1 MKVALAVQGG
11 GMRAAYSMGA
21 LAAIQA
27 SPLMEQVEVVVAS
40 SGGALCSAY
49 LLAGRAE
56 DGVEDFTTVLCCR
69 RFLSMRRFW
78 RMVDVEYLV
87 EEWMRQH
94 RLADLPVALE
104 SGPRLIL
111 AATSWPTGRVDYF
124 EVGGQVDPFSVLHAS
139 AAIPVYYGRRV
150 RVGEGRYVDGGIG
163 DPIPLFKASLQGVD
177 LVVVV
182 ATRPRG
188 DTRPGESGAGALIV
202 RAWPRM
208 GRGVRSM
215 VLNGNPLAGLTCDA
229 IARDGTGTIPTVVV
243 APSKSDALISRVCND
258 PEQVDRCVQL
268 GRQDMLNALPQILA
282 AAGG

>member
-11 GMRAAYSMGA
+11 GMRSAYAMGA
-21 LAAIQA
+21 LAALQKSA
-27 SPLMEQVEVVVAS
+27 LMKHVDVVVAS

-49 LLAGRAE
+49 LLAGQAE
-56 DGVEDFTTVLCCR
+56 DGVEDFTTVLCSR
-69 RFLSMRRFW
+69 RFISLRRFW

-87 EEWMRQH
+87 EDWMRLN
-94 RLADLPVALE
+94 RLKNLPAALT

-111 AATSWPTGRVDYF
+111 AATSWPTGRVAYF
-124 EVGGQVDPFSVLHAS
+124 EVDQSVDPFTALHAS

-150 RVGEGRYVDGGIG
+150 RVGEGLYVDGGIG

-188 DTRPGESGAGALIV
+188 DTRPGESGAGALVV

-229 IARDGTGTIPTVVV
+229 IATDDTGTIPTVVI
-243 APSKSDALISRVCND
+243 APSNRDTLISRVCNI
-258 PEQVDRCVQL
+258 PEQVGRCAEL
-268 GRQDMLNALPQILA
+268 GREDMLAALPQIMA
-282 AAGG
+282 AAVG